1 MFVYII
7 VNVPS
12 GSVHNLI
19 NSLSFVGLAGC
30 YGYAHAAGWVRL
42 EPATLLTFG
51 GAFAAGT
58 FMLSPDLDL
67 AEQNVDSKKNW
78 GIFGFLWIP
87 YGMMFSHRGL
97 SHTWLVGPLTRVLY
111 LGLLLAL
118 PMYLLRQPL
127 LEAELAGVS
136 RGIVYDLFNS
146 LQNVFSSDVLASQAG
161 AGLLLGYYLSQWL
174 HLIADGVAPDMAFAR
189 KKRRRK

>member
-1 MFVYII
+1 VI
-7 VNVPS
+7 VPA

-19 NSLSFVGLAGC
+19 NTLSFVGLAGC

-42 EPATLLTFG
+42 EPATLLTFS

-78 GIFGFLWIP
+78 GILGFLWIP

-97 SHTWLVGPLTRVLY
+97 SHTWLVGPLTRLLY
-111 LGLLLAL
+111 LGVLLAV
-118 PMYLLRQPL
+118 PIYLLRQPVL
-127 LEAELAGVS
+127 QAELPGVT
-136 RGIVYDLFNS
+136 RGIVYDLLNS
-146 LQNVFSSDVLASQAG
+146 LQNVFSSGVLASQAG
-161 AGLLLGYYLSQWL
+161 AGLMLGYYVSQWL
-174 HLIADGVAPDMAFAR
+174 HLIADGVSPDVGFG
-189 KKRRRK
+189 RRRQKQKVKGKR

>member
-1 MFVYII
+1 VG
-7 VNVPS
+7 VPS

-19 NSLSFVGLAGC
+19 NTLSFVGLAGC

-42 EPATLLTFG
+42 EPATLLTFSG
-51 GAFAAGT
+51 GFVAGT

-78 GIFGFLWIP
+78 GILGFLWIP

-97 SHTWLVGPLTRVLY
+97 SHTWLVGPLTRLIY

-118 PMYLLRQPL
+118 PVYFLRQPVL
-127 LEAELAGVS
+127 KAELPGVTQ
-136 RGIVYDLFNS
+136 GIVFELLNS
-146 LQNVFSSDVLASQAG
+146 LQSVFSSGVLASQAG
-161 AGLLLGYYLSQWL
+161 AGLMLGYYVSQWL
-174 HLIADGVAPDMAFAR
+174 HLIADGVSPDVGFAR